1 MEIIILVLVIFAVSS
16 FIKGVSGQSSTNS
29 NRPTRDSSGGNY
41 TRTGNRSD
49 SNSSRPASGNY
60 DRNAMARTQEQVDYN
75 KVTTRNDNLR
85 EMEERLSKSL
95 RNLKG
100 EIVRPAQRNYAKTAS
115 TGSNVRKSNN
125 YPTGINS
132 YNNHTESSAA
142 LRDEVHE
149 SIVLWH
155 ENLGRMHVI
164 NMEFERHI
172 AQQHAD
178 QQRWVR
184 DAQSMDR

>member
-1 MEIIILVLVIFAVSS
+1 MEIIILVLIVFTISS
-16 FIKGVSGQSSTNS
+16 FIKGVSGQSTNNS
-29 NRPTRDSSGGNY
+29 NRTTQDSSGVNY
-41 TRTGNRSD
+41 SRTGNRAD
-49 SNSSRPASGNY
+49 SNNSRPASGNY
-60 DRNAMARTQEQVDYN
+60 DRNTMARTQEQLDYN

-85 EMEERLSKSL
+85 EIEERLSKSL

-100 EIVRPAQRNYAKTAS
+100 EIAQPAQRNYTKTAS
-115 TGSNVRKSNN
+115 TGSGMRKSNN
-125 YPTGINS
+125 YPTGRNS

-142 LRDEVHE
+142 LRDEIQE
-149 SIVLWH
+149 ATSLWH
-155 ENLGRMHVI
+155 DNLGRMHVI

-178 QQRWVR
+178 QRKWIR